1 MNCTVFILECAIMM
15 AIFGVLVFGLLLI
28 NPVTFV
34 SDYPPEIQERYYNSQ
49 NKVSVKEKLTKIMI
63 VKKVVALIIFAFVF
77 AWMAH
82 LAGAR
87 TFLEGL
93 IVIYGYIII
102 LAMFDTFFLDW
113 ILFANVK
120 RIRLPGTDDMEK
132 EYHQKWFHVK
142 VLLPMIPVFAVGG
155 IIISFLMVWLW

>member
-1 MNCTVFILECAIMM
+1 M
-15 AIFGVLVFGLLLI
+15 
-28 NPVTFV
+28 
-34 SDYPPEIQERYYNSQ
+34 
-49 NKVSVKEKLTKIMI
+49 
-63 VKKVVALIIFAFVF
+63 
-77 AWMAH
+77 
-82 LAGAR
+82 AGAR
-87 TFLEGL
+87 TFWEGL

>member
-1 MNCTVFILECAIMM
+1 MNCSVFILECAIMM

-28 NPVTFV
+28 NPITFV

-82 LAGAR
+82 LTGAR
-87 TFLEGL
+87 TFWEGL

-102 LAMFDTFFLDW
+102 LAMVDTFFLDW

>member
-82 LAGAR
+82 LAGAH
-87 TFLEGL
+87 TFWEGL

-102 LAMFDTFFLDW
+102 LAMFDTFFFGLD
-113 ILFANVK
+113 
-120 RIRLPGTDDMEK
+120 
-132 EYHQKWFHVK
+132 
-142 VLLPMIPVFAVGG
+142 
-155 IIISFLMVWLW
+155 IICKCKKDSLARNR

>member
-87 TFLEGL
+87 TFWEGL
-93 IVIYGYIII
+93 IV
-102 LAMFDTFFLDW
+102 
-113 ILFANVK
+113 FANVK
-120 RIRLPGTDDMEK
+120 RIRLPGIDDMEK

>member
-63 VKKVVALIIFAFVF
+63 VKKVVALIIFAFAF

-87 TFLEGL
+87 TFWEGL

>member
-63 VKKVVALIIFAFVF
+63 VKKSSGFDHICVCIC
-77 AWMAH
+77 MD
-82 LAGAR
+82 G
-87 TFLEGL
+87 TFGGSP
-93 IVIYGYIII
+93 Y
-102 LAMFDTFFLDW
+102 
-113 ILFANVK
+113 
-120 RIRLPGTDDMEK
+120 
-132 EYHQKWFHVK
+132 
-142 VLLPMIPVFAVGG
+142 LLGRAD
-155 IIISFLMVWLW
+155 SYLWVYYYSGDV